1 MNATRALLKSSSSTR
16 WLARQSRDP
25 FVKSRGGAYR
35 ARSAFKLKDLAG
47 KYPILGRRV
56 VDLGAAPGG
65 WSQVAAEKQRQ
76 FRGKGVV
83 VAVDLLPM
91 EAMPGVEV
99 VTGDFFDTGVQSRV
113 LELLRAAPRSW
124 ARLGQKDEQGGNA
137 EAADK
142 EGASSTAEMADTGL
156 ADCVLSDMMAS
167 MSGIRDRDV
176 AASLDLVSAATW
188 LAHQVLRSK
197 DDEYAGGSLVY
208 VPHRESSSADISLKF
223 FMHPE
228 LVDFRKKQLEPYF
241 FKVVTDKPASSRKE
255 SAEAYWV
262 CLGYKG
268 GWVPEE
274 V

>member
-99 VTGDFFDTGVQSRV
+99 VTGDFFDTGVQSR
-113 LELLRAAPRSW
+113 
-124 ARLGQKDEQGGNA
+124 
-137 EAADK
+137 
-142 EGASSTAEMADTGL
+142 GASSTAEMADTGL

-197 DDEYAGGSLVY
+197 DD
-208 VPHRESSSADISLKF
+208 DLKF